1 MAKASGQ
8 ANPWSLRV
16 AIFGLICIFVGSVVL
31 FSQGNS
37 IDNVFSPRN
46 VSEIIVT
53 GDNSEIGELD
63 SGCHVAVGISDS
75 GYGNLSLTKMLGSSP
90 ASESLESTSCATD
103 WQPMD
108 TSGDEYAIIEGWKV
122 SEEGEYVLTMDCSEQ
137 NGCEDVTI
145 WLVDVDEAQ
154 WNIFGEIGLIAGG
167 GLCCFGL
174 IALPIA
180 LILYVTNRNKSKVM
194 MINYDGMIMPITD
207 LTPETVKK
215 MEQTNNVQ
223 AIENPFADTG
233 ISKSEDFVDG
243 RESVENGTL
252 LTTDQVF
259 ALMKGDVDEAQK
271 RVSDP
276 FADFNQQQMDKTNP
290 TKTSN
295 SKDIAFW
302 DSGDDEQFSSKDSKQ
317 MVKHADISKST
328 KSKDSQSK
336 AGAWKDWDEL

>member
-16 AIFGLICIFVGSVVL
+16 AVFGLICIFVGSVVL
-31 FSQGNS
+31 FSQGSS

-46 VSEIIVT
+46 VSDINVT
-53 GDNSEIGELD
+53 GDDSEIGDLD
-63 SGCHVAVGISDS
+63 PGCYAAIGIYGND
-75 GYGNLSLTKMLGSSP
+75 YGNLSLTKMLGSSP

-108 TSGDEYAIIEGWKV
+108 TSGDEFEFIEGWEV
-122 SEEGEYVLTMDCSEQ
+122 TEEGEYVLTMDCSEQ
-137 NGCEDVTI
+137 NNCEDLTV

-154 WNIFGEIGLIAGG
+154 WNVFGEVWLIAAG
-167 GLCCFGL
+167 GLCCFGIL
-174 IALPIA
+174 ALPIA
-180 LILYVTNRNKSKVM
+180 LILYISNKNKSKVM
-194 MINYDGMIMPITD
+194 MINYDGTIMPLTD

-233 ISKSEDFVDG
+233 ITKSEDYVDG

-259 ALMKGDVDEAQK
+259 ALMKGDVNEAQK

-276 FADFNQQQMDKTNP
+276 FADFNQQKENTVSA
-290 TKTSN
+290 TETSN

-302 DSGDDEQFSSKDSKQ
+302 DSGDDAKFSSDEAKQ
-317 MVKHADISKST
+317 IVKGTDKKPIKAEE
-328 KSKDSQSK
+328 SQSK